1 MGAPSLDSEFMK
13 YWLRLTSIEKESL
26 LSVAKH
32 YVALKDE
39 VGRVG
44 IEQYNQEIAAAM
56 DGIDAGEFYT
66 HEQVTAMSKNW
77 VGGK

>member
-1 MGAPSLDSEFMK
+1 MGAHSLDSEFMK

-39 VGRVG
+39 VGRTSL
-44 IEQYNQEIAAAM
+44 EQYNRELEEAM
-56 DGIDAGEFYT
+56 ERIDAGEFYT
-66 HEQVTAMSKNW
+66 HEQVVEMSKTW
-77 VGGK
+77 LSGR